1 MRTCAHPACGG
12 GRFSSDWGGADRAGS
27 DGRDIA
33 RDRTRASCTGYARP
47 VAVIGEFFGGV
58 GLLGRG
64 VRLWATS
71 PRLMLLGAVP
81 ALVVGAVFAAALVGV
96 GLAADDI
103 ARAVTPFADE
113 WPEWQRTLV
122 RLGGGLAVAA
132 LAVLLAIVAFTAVTL
147 LVGDPF
153 YERIWRRV
161 EEHEGDAP
169 ADVDRGFWRGL
180 ARSAGDS
187 LRLLIAT
194 AGVGVLLFVG
204 GLVPVVGQT
213 VVPVVGALVGG
224 WFLAV
229 ELTGYAFD
237 ARGRSLAERRR
248 GLAVNRARTLGLGT
262 ATYLLFFVPLGAVLV
277 MPAAVAA
284 ATLLAREVTAEPTGP
299 AGPTPGAPLATPV
312 VGPPAPADD
321 YHPPA

>member
-1 MRTCAHPACGG
+1 VTG
-12 GRFSSDWGGADRAGS
+12 DRP
-27 DGRDIA
+27 
-33 RDRTRASCTGYARP
+33 RASRAGYARG
-47 VAVIGEFFGGV
+47 VAVINEFFGGV

-64 VRLWATS
+64 LRLWATS
-71 PRLMLLGAVP
+71 PRLMLLGALP
-81 ALVVGAVFAAALVGV
+81 ALVVGAAAVAAVVGV
-96 GLAADDI
+96 GFVADDLALAA
-103 ARAVTPFADE
+103 TPFAAD
-113 WPEWQRTLV
+113 WPEWSRTLV
-122 RLGGGLAVAA
+122 RLAAGLAVVA
-132 LAVLLAIVAFTAVTL
+132 LAVLLAVVAFTAVTL

-153 YERIWRRV
+153 YERIWRHV
-161 EEHEGDAP
+161 EQREGGPP

-187 LRLLIAT
+187 LRLLLAT
-194 AGVGVLLFVG
+194 AGVGLLLFVG
-204 GLVPVVGQT
+204 GLVPVAGQT
-213 VVPVVGALVGG
+213 IVPVLGALVGG

-284 ATLLAREVTAEPTGP
+284 ATLLALEVEAGP
-299 AGPTPGAPLATPV
+299 AGVPPDRSLAGPPTPGS
-312 VGPPAPADD
+312 D

>member
-1 MRTCAHPACGG
+1 V
-12 GRFSSDWGGADRAGS
+12 S
-27 DGRDIA
+27 
-33 RDRTRASCTGYARP
+33 
-47 VAVIGEFFGGV
+47 VIGEFFGGV

-64 VRLWATS
+64 LRLWATS

-96 GLAADDI
+96 GLAADDL
-103 ARAVTPFADE
+103 ARALTPFADG
-113 WPEWQRTLV
+113 WPEWSRTLV

-132 LAVLLAIVAFTAVTL
+132 LAVLLAVVAFTAVTL

-161 EEHEGDAP
+161 EERQGDPP

-187 LRLLIAT
+187 LRLLLAT

-204 GLVPVVGQT
+204 GFVPVLGQT
-213 VVPVVGALVGG
+213 VVPVLGALTGG

-284 ATLLAREVTAEPTGP
+284 ATLLAREVTTGP
-299 AGPTPGAPLATPV
+299 STAGPTTVGPTTTGPTTAGPTTTGPSTAGPTTAGPATPF
-312 VGPPAPADD
+312 PRDD

>member
-1 MRTCAHPACGG
+1 MRTCPHPACGG
-12 GRFSSDWGGADRAGS
+12 VRSSWDWGGADRAGT
-27 DGRDIA
+27 DGRDVPC
-33 RDRTRASCTGYARP
+33 DRARASCTGYARP

-64 VRLWATS
+64 LRLWATS

-81 ALVVGAVFAAALVGV
+81 ALVVSAVFVAALVVV

-113 WPEWQRTLV
+113 WPEWSRTLV
-122 RLGGGLAVAA
+122 RLGGGVAVAA
-132 LAVLLAIVAFTAVTL
+132 LAVLLAVVAFTAVTL

-161 EEHEGDAP
+161 EEREGDPP

-187 LRLLIAT
+187 LRLLLAT

-204 GLVPVVGQT
+204 GFVPVVGQT

-284 ATLLAREVTAEPTGP
+284 ATLLAREVIAGPTGP
-299 AGPTPGAPLATPV
+299 TTSTAGAPPATPTAGPTP
-312 VGPPAPADD
+312 PADD

>member
-1 MRTCAHPACGG
+1 M
-12 GRFSSDWGGADRAGS
+12 
-27 DGRDIA
+27 
-33 RDRTRASCTGYARP
+33 
-47 VAVIGEFFGGV
+47 AVIGELFGGV
-58 GLLGRG
+58 GLLGQG
-64 VRLWATS
+64 LRLWATS

-81 ALVVGAVFAAALVGV
+81 ALVVGAVFVAALVGV
-96 GLAADDI
+96 GLAADDV
-103 ARAVTPFADE
+103 ARAVTPFADD
-113 WPEWQRTLV
+113 WPEWSRGLV

-132 LAVLLAIVAFTAVTL
+132 LAVLLAVVAFTAVTL

-161 EEHEGDAP
+161 EQRAGDAP
-169 ADVDRGFWRGL
+169 ADLDRGFWRGL

-187 LRLLIAT
+187 LRLLLAT

-204 GLVPVVGQT
+204 GFVPVLGQT
-213 VVPVVGALVGG
+213 VVPVLGALTGG
-224 WFLAV
+224 WFLTV

-237 ARGRSLAERRR
+237 ARGRSLADRRR

-284 ATLLAREVTAEPTGP
+284 ATLLAREVTTGPTAAPSVGPTGP
-299 AGPTPGAPLATPV
+299 TAGPTG
-312 VGPPAPADD
+312 D

>member
-1 MRTCAHPACGG
+1 M
-12 GRFSSDWGGADRAGS
+12 S
-27 DGRDIA
+27 
-33 RDRTRASCTGYARP
+33 
-47 VAVIGEFFGGV
+47 VIGEFFGGV

-64 VRLWATS
+64 LRLWATS

-96 GLAADDI
+96 GLAADDL
-103 ARAVTPFADE
+103 ARTLTPFADG
-113 WPEWQRTLV
+113 WPEWSRTLV
-122 RLGGGLAVAA
+122 RLGGALAVAA
-132 LAVLLAIVAFTAVTL
+132 LAVLLAVVAFTAVTL

-161 EEHEGDAP
+161 EEREGDPP

-187 LRLLIAT
+187 LRLLLAT

-204 GLVPVVGQT
+204 GFVPVLGQT
-213 VVPVVGALVGG
+213 VVPVLGALTGG

-284 ATLLAREVTAEPTGP
+284 ATLLAREVTTGP
-299 AGPTPGAPLATPV
+299 STAGPTTVGPTTAGPTTAGPTTAGPSTAGPATPS
-312 VGPPAPADD
+312 PRDD

>member
-1 MRTCAHPACGG
+1 M
-12 GRFSSDWGGADRAGS
+12 
-27 DGRDIA
+27 
-33 RDRTRASCTGYARP
+33 
-47 VAVIGEFFGGV
+47 AVIGDFFGGV

-64 VRLWATS
+64 LRLWGTS

-81 ALVVGAVFAAALVGV
+81 ALVVGAVFVTAVVAVGFV
-96 GLAADDI
+96 ADDV
-103 ARAVTPFADE
+103 ARAVTPFADDWDE
-113 WPEWQRTLV
+113 WSRTLV
-122 RLGGGLAVAA
+122 RVGGGLAVAA
-132 LAVLLAIVAFTAVTL
+132 LAVLLAVVAFTAVTL

-161 EEHEGDAP
+161 EEHEGDPP

-187 LRLLIAT
+187 VRLLLAT
-194 AGVGVLLFVG
+194 AVVGVLLFVG
-204 GLVPVVGQT
+204 GFVPVLGQT
-213 VVPVVGALVGG
+213 VVPVVGALTGG

-248 GLAVNRARTLGLGT
+248 MLAAHRARTLGLGT

-284 ATLLAREVTAEPTGP
+284 ATLLAREVTAGPAPGPTAPGATAPGPTAPTG
-299 AGPTPGAPLATPV
+299 
-312 VGPPAPADD
+312 D

>member
-1 MRTCAHPACGG
+1 M
-12 GRFSSDWGGADRAGS
+12 
-27 DGRDIA
+27 
-33 RDRTRASCTGYARP
+33 
-47 VAVIGEFFGGV
+47 AVIGEFFGGV

-64 VRLWATS
+64 LRLWATS
-71 PRLMLLGAVP
+71 PRLMLLGALP
-81 ALVVGAVFAAALVGV
+81 ALVVGAVFVAGLVV
-96 GLAADDI
+96 LGLAADDI
-103 ARAVTPFADE
+103 ARALTPFADD

-122 RLGGGLAVAA
+122 RLGGGVAVAA
-132 LAVLLAIVAFTAVTL
+132 LAVLLAVVAFTAVTL

-161 EEHEGDAP
+161 EEREGDPP

-180 ARSAGDS
+180 VRGAGDS
-187 LRLLIAT
+187 LRLLLAT
-194 AGVGVLLFVG
+194 TGVGVLLFVG
-204 GLVPVVGQT
+204 GFVPVVGQT

-284 ATLLAREVTAEPTGP
+284 ATLLAREVTAGPTGP
-299 AGPTPGAPLATPV
+299 TASTAEAPPATPAAGPTS
-312 VGPPAPADD
+312 PADD